1 MRELTMM
8 EINEVSGGGFFSR
21 VGAMGLGGLTGFI
34 SGLAKGAVVGGAQG
48 GLLGVG
54 LITGA
59 AGMIIGAVVST
70 IGGVIYGAVNDEKQ
84 TVKLFNA
91 LMENIFNWLSP
102 TPK

>member
-8 EINEVSGGGFFSR
+8 EISEVSGGGFFSR
-21 VGAMGLGGLTGFI
+21 VGAMGLGGVTGFI

-54 LITGA
+54 LITGT
-59 AGMIIGAVVST
+59 AGMIIGGVVLG
-70 IGGVIYGAVNDEKQ
+70 IGGIIYGALNDEQQ
-84 TVKLFNA
+84 TVKWFNS
-91 LMENIFNWLSP
+91 LMENVFDWLSP

>member
-21 VGAMGLGGLTGFI
+21 LGAMALGGITGFI
-34 SGLAKGAVVGGAQG
+34 SGTAKGAVVGGAQG

-59 AGMIIGAVVST
+59 AGMIVGAVIST
-70 IGGVIYGAVNDEKQ
+70 VGGVVYGAIHEESQ
-84 TVKLFNA
+84 TIKLFSA
-91 LMENIFNWLSP
+91 MMENIMDWVSP